1 MKNAVNQGDD
11 DDDDVVLPTFRLP
24 EGACEIGMLEPTE
37 LDWIENHAIENLKGR
52 VETATVLA
60 QEAHNTLMLVLTG
73 TVGALAYGIKLV
85 DGDVTYSNIG
95 ASAACIWLMSVSAF
109 VVHKC
114 LRVAPIPAV
123 YSQPKMLFGRIEQ
136 QVPYEEWRSKV
147 VLLIEGRIKKAV
159 QRNRDVGRALNLA
172 RMLALLTPMVSGVSM
187 ALYWL
192 TQR

>member
-1 MKNAVNQGDD
+1 MKSDAIDNNGDNPLLPSFRPPQGECGID
-11 DDDDVVLPTFRLP
+11 
-24 EGACEIGMLEPTE
+24 MLEPDE

-95 ASAACIWLMSVSAF
+95 AAAACIWLMLVSAY

-123 YSQPKMLFGRIEQ
+123 YSQPKMLFGRVEQ
-136 QVPYEEWRSKV
+136 KVPFEEWRSKV
-147 VLLIEGRIKKAV
+147 VLLIEGRIQKAV
-159 QRNRDVGRALNLA
+159 QRNREVGSALNMA
-172 RMLALLTPMVSGVSM
+172 RMLALLTPVVSGLSM
-187 ALYWL
+187 SVYWL
-192 TQR
+192 VHR